1 MVRGQRAD
9 GTTAMTR
16 AQKVQKEKVEEVKE
30 DKEKS
35 GYAFQSASDI
45 LVRPVRSCIFDET
58 QSLVE
63 GGGGGSTKIR
73 ATKHRKDNLRIT
85 MRDANYVLESRS

>member
-9 GTTAMTR
+9 GTTATTR
-16 AQKVQKEKVEEVKE
+16 AQKVQKEKVKE